1 MNMPLLDIQ
10 PRTLKFVVDLKKQST
25 CVVQLTNTTNLFV
38 AFKVKTTSPKKYC
51 VRPNVGVVAPKSS
64 CEFSVIMQAFK
75 EPPPDMVC
83 KDKFLIQS
91 TAVPEETT
99 DEDITASMF
108 SKAEGKHV
116 EENKLRVTLVLPSN
130 SPELSPVKGTL
141 KQEAVFE
148 DSILKD
154 RVYGQS
160 ETLRPPQYESE
171 IVKEPRMVGHD
182 ELKAPYDAKEA
193 NDLKATKGGYATS
206 NLEKEA
212 EFDPIRYADD
222 GRGIKSTHNLDTPTK
237 MAMDLDQGFANGKA
251 SANSVSY
258 SDEPK
263 IPRNRDVVQMQQTD
277 AQNIKALEESKLV
290 KDIEGMKLK
299 VNALESKLKQADS
312 TISKLMEERST
323 SFQHRESLQQE
334 LAELRTKKIVKEV
347 HIGFPLLYVCVVAFI
362 SIVIGW
368 ASIASYLP
376 QRTDNDIKN
385 YWNTHL
391 KKKLNKS
398 ESEERSF
405 SENMA
410 LQTSATRNTT
420 NHKSTYASSTE
431 NISCLLEGW
440 MRASP
445 ESNTVNFL
453 EEKLQNQTTNL
464 MNDHHN
470 QFPCEH
476 VQGSW
481 EEGHSQTFNGDDD
494 QVINVHPKESEKNVK
509 SDRDVQEDGDGVDDD
524 HNNASP
530 PLTFIEKWLLEET
543 STGVQMEE
551 MSLMEPSNML

>member
-25 CVVQLTNTTNLFV
+25 CVVQLTNTTNHFV

-108 SKAEGKHV
+108 SKAEGKHI
-116 EENKLRVTLVLPSN
+116 EENKLRVTLVLPSD

-171 IVKEPRMVGHD
+171 IVKDPRMVGHD
-182 ELKAPYDAKEA
+182 ELKAPYDAKELKQPKKGVVDFVE
-193 NDLKATKGGYATS
+193 DLNPSYESKATKGGYNT
-206 NLEKEA
+206 LDMVKEA
-212 EFDPIRYADD
+212 EFNRIKSHKDADD
-222 GRGIKSTHNLDTPTK
+222 RGIKATHNSDSATN
-237 MAMDLDQGFANGKA
+237 MVMDLSGDQGFANGKT
-251 SANSVSY
+251 SAKSVTY

-263 IPRNRDVVQMQQTD
+263 IPRDRDVVQMQQTD
-277 AQNIKALEESKLV
+277 AQLI
-290 KDIEGMKLK
+290 KDIEEMKLK
-299 VNALESKLKQADS
+299 VNALESKLIQADS

-347 HIGFPLLYVCVVAFI
+347 HIGFPLLFVCVVAFI
-362 SIVIGW
+362 SIVIG
-368 ASIASYLP
+368 YCL
-376 QRTDNDIKN
+376 RT
-385 YWNTHL
+385 
-391 KKKLNKS
+391 
-398 ESEERSF
+398 
-405 SENMA
+405 
-410 LQTSATRNTT
+410 
-420 NHKSTYASSTE
+420 
-431 NISCLLEGW
+431 
-440 MRASP
+440 
-445 ESNTVNFL
+445 
-453 EEKLQNQTTNL
+453 
-464 MNDHHN
+464 
-470 QFPCEH
+470 
-476 VQGSW
+476 
-481 EEGHSQTFNGDDD
+481 
-494 QVINVHPKESEKNVK
+494 
-509 SDRDVQEDGDGVDDD
+509 
-524 HNNASP
+524 
-530 PLTFIEKWLLEET
+530 
-543 STGVQMEE
+543 
-551 MSLMEPSNML
+551 

>member
-171 IVKEPRMVGHD
+171 IVK
-182 ELKAPYDAKEA
+182 
-193 NDLKATKGGYATS
+193 ATKGGYATS

-222 GRGIKSTHNLDTPTK
+222 GRGIKSTHNLDTPAK

-312 TISKLMEERST
+312 TISKLMEERSI

-410 LQTSATRNTT
+410 LQTSATRNTI

-431 NISCLLEGW
+431 NISRLLEGW

-445 ESNTVNFL
+445 PKSNTANFF
-453 EEKLQNQTTNL
+453 EEKLQNRTTNL
-464 MNDHHN
+464 IDHHHN
-470 QFPCEH
+470 QLPYEH
-476 VQGSW
+476 VQGFW
-481 EEGHSQTFNGDDD
+481 EEGHSKTIIVGDHD
-494 QVINVHPKESEKNVK
+494 QGFSLLPKESEKNVNC
-509 SDRDVQEDGDGVDDD
+509 DHDVQEDGDDVDDD
-524 HNNASP
+524 HNNATSPLTP

-543 STGVQMEE
+543 SAGVQMEE
-551 MSLMEPSNML
+551 MSHLMEPSNML

>member
-1 MNMPLLDIQ
+1 MNVPLLDIQ

-108 SKAEGKHV
+108 SKAEGKHI
-116 EENKLRVTLVLPSN
+116 EENKLRVTLVLPSD

-141 KQEAVFE
+141 NQEAVFE

-212 EFDPIRYADD
+212 EFDPIKSHKDADD

-237 MAMDLDQGFANGKA
+237 MAMDLDQVFPNGKT
-251 SANSVSY
+251 SANSVTY

-263 IPRNRDVVQMQQTD
+263 IPRNRDVVHMQQTD

-312 TISKLMEERST
+312 TISKLMEERSI

-376 QRTDNDIKN
+376 QRTDNN

-391 KKKLNKS
+391 KKNLNKS
-398 ESEERSF
+398 ESEERSI

-410 LQTSATRNTT
+410 LQTSATRNTI
-420 NHKSTYASSTE
+420 NHRSTTYASSTE
-431 NISCLLEGW
+431 NISRLLEGS

-445 ESNTVNFL
+445 KSSTANFL
-453 EEKLQNQTTNL
+453 EEKMQKGTTNL
-464 MNDHHN
+464 IDDHEN

-481 EEGHSQTFNGDDD
+481 EEDQSKQSMGMMIMDSLFIQRSQRKTLAAIMMSKKM
-494 QVINVHPKESEKNVK
+494 VMVLMMIIKM
-509 SDRDVQEDGDGVDDD
+509 
-524 HNNASP
+524 
-530 PLTFIEKWLLEET
+530 LLHH
-543 STGVQMEE
+543 
-551 MSLMEPSNML
+551 

>member
-1 MNMPLLDIQ
+1 MFLVSTSSPYLHFFFFFFFFYPPLPIRLRFSRNLIALSLSLFPHRCLSRHQGERDYFVTATMNMPLLDIQ

-99 DEDITASMF
+99 DEDITASM
-108 SKAEGKHV
+108 
-116 EENKLRVTLVLPSN
+116 
-130 SPELSPVKGTL
+130 
-141 KQEAVFE
+141 EAVFE

-362 SIVIGW
+362 SIVIG
-368 ASIASYLP
+368 YCP
-376 QRTDNDIKN
+376 RT
-385 YWNTHL
+385 
-391 KKKLNKS
+391 
-398 ESEERSF
+398 
-405 SENMA
+405 
-410 LQTSATRNTT
+410 
-420 NHKSTYASSTE
+420 
-431 NISCLLEGW
+431 
-440 MRASP
+440 
-445 ESNTVNFL
+445 
-453 EEKLQNQTTNL
+453 
-464 MNDHHN
+464 
-470 QFPCEH
+470 
-476 VQGSW
+476 
-481 EEGHSQTFNGDDD
+481 
-494 QVINVHPKESEKNVK
+494 
-509 SDRDVQEDGDGVDDD
+509 
-524 HNNASP
+524 
-530 PLTFIEKWLLEET
+530 
-543 STGVQMEE
+543 
-551 MSLMEPSNML
+551 